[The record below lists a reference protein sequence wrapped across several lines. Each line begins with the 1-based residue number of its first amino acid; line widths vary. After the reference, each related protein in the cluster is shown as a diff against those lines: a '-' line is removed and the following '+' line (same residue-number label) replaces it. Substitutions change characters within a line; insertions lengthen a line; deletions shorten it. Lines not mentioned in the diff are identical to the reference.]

1 MKLDNRE
8 FEDIE
13 RLDDRD
19 ILEEYEMVPLDPL
32 MYGYGQMS
40 MMPNMGMNPWTAMNP
55 NMDMNPC
62 MGMNPYMGMS
72 PCMAMNQNAN
82 MNPWLGMNPN
92 IGMSSCMDMY
102 PHMDIDMGANP
113 RMEMRDFDEEI
124 FQDSFN
130 PMNRMYDDNQSL
142 YFSDEDEDLRQPD
155 KYGDTEPFKGGYNN
169 PNKYNDVDSV
179 VRRIE
184 RYNPQIFRNLNR
196 YGIPYMEARN
206 IVRRIVRLSL
216 MYSED

>member
-1 MKLDNRE
+1 MKLGNRE
-8 FEDIE
+8 IEDIE

-19 ILEEYEMVPLDPL
+19 ILEDYEMVPLEPI
-32 MYGYGQMS
+32 MYGYGQMN
-40 MMPNMGMNPWTAMNP
+40 MMPNMGMNPCTAMNP

-62 MGMNPYMGMS
+62 MGMN
-72 PCMAMNQNAN
+72 QNAY

-92 IGMSSCMDMY
+92 VGMSSCMDMY
-102 PHMDIDMGANP
+102 PHMDTNMGTYP

-130 PMNRMYDDNQSL
+130 PMNRMYEDAQRL

-155 KYGDTEPFKGGYNN
+155 KYGDTEPFKDGYNN
-169 PNKYNDVDSV
+169 PNKYNPNKYNQKYNDVDSI

-184 RYNPQIFRNLNR
+184 RYNPEVFRSLNR
-196 YGIPYMEARN
+196 YRIPYMEARN
-206 IVRRIVRLSL
+206 MVHRIVRLSL
-216 MYSED
+216 MYGED